1 LNSDIFKNYIFNKE
15 ELEKIKVDITFN
27 DTNNITQM
35 IDQTQLAV
43 EFTKKHLKQNPE
55 MGYLIR
61 IIKRLLQIKNLNNS
75 FNGN

>member
-1 LNSDIFKNYIFNKE
+1 M
-15 ELEKIKVDITFN
+15 N
-27 DTNNITQM
+27 DNNQM

-75 FNGN
+75 FNGIKLFLYFNLLII